1 MTHAKEP
8 THFFVHEAVQDGHQ
22 ETLWRHPAMS
32 DIMNFLTKLTIHFY
46 DAFSVAVMT
55 KPQNMCQAESFRD
68 LL

>member
-1 MTHAKEP
+1 
-8 THFFVHEAVQDGHQ
+8 
-22 ETLWRHPAMS
+22 MS

-55 KPQNMCQAESFRD
+55 KPQNMYQAESFRD